1 MGSRVDGLGKRR
13 RKLNPLS
20 KVTRENYSLRL
31 TCFGRPF
38 IVRNRPFWDILPV
51 NFLRSSPMRRMFTR
65 SLLAA
70 SALSVF
76 ALTVAVP
83 AVSAG
88 AQNSMFSTA
97 AVAQHAGVPILV
109 NADQFAELAE
119 KGAKIVAVRPQAAFE
134 KGHIPGAVNLPWAKL
149 NVSERDGIRNE
160 FQPDDVIEQI
170 VSEAGLENGDTL
182 LIYDNNSLPGRE
194 IGR

>member
-1 MGSRVDGLGKRR
+1 PAGNGLSDPGGGTGHLVWNRPQHPDRIVQGGPRMGSCVDGLGKRR

-20 KVTRENYSLRL
+20 KVTRENYSLRP

-51 NFLRSSPMRRMFTR
+51 NFLRSSPMRRRMSTR

-83 AVSAG
+83 AISTG
-88 AQNSMFSTA
+88 AQN
-97 AVAQHAGVPILV
+97 
-109 NADQFAELAE
+109 
-119 KGAKIVAVRPQAAFE
+119 
-134 KGHIPGAVNLPWAKL
+134 
-149 NVSERDGIRNE
+149 
-160 FQPDDVIEQI
+160 
-170 VSEAGLENGDTL
+170 
-182 LIYDNNSLPGRE
+182 
-194 IGR
+194 